1 MRYRVASDESLID
14 EILNMEK
21 LASIDSQS
29 SFEQNL
35 DIFDNKDIDDCLVK
49 EGYSKEQAKNLKLAS
64 VLYAYERQDVCDNV
78 LYPAIAA
85 AAATAS
91 GFSAVNLSIVLI
103 GRPSLALVP

>member
-1 MRYRVASDESLID
+1 
-14 EILNMEK
+14 MEK

-49 EGYSKEQAKNLKLAS
+49 EGYSREQAKNLKLAS

-78 LYPAIAA
+78 LNNSNLDYNDIEN
-85 AAATAS
+85 
-91 GFSAVNLSIVLI
+91 FLKVAVEYV
-103 GRPSLALVP
+103 ADKY